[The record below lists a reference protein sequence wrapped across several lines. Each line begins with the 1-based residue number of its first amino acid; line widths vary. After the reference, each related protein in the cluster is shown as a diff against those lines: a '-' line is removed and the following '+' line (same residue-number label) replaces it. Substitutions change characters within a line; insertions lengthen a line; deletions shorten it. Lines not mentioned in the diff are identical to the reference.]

1 MKNSKDEKASK
12 EVNKALF
19 QKMGLLRNHL
29 EKIEKEIISIKKIR
43 SKIVQNK
50 DFTDKEK
57 KTKLNELIIKFLGN
71 VGYQTNML
79 RSHVLPDKFS
89 IQMYLKR
96 KKEDLREEKEEQL
109 KEGVLL
115 GFITAEDA
123 DKRRKKWDEKEE
135 SAAK

>member
-1 MKNSKDEKASK
+1 
-12 EVNKALF
+12 
-19 QKMGLLRNHL
+19 
-29 EKIEKEIISIKKIR
+29 
-43 SKIVQNK
+43 
-50 DFTDKEK
+50 
-57 KTKLNELIIKFLGN
+57 
-71 VGYQTNML
+71 ML